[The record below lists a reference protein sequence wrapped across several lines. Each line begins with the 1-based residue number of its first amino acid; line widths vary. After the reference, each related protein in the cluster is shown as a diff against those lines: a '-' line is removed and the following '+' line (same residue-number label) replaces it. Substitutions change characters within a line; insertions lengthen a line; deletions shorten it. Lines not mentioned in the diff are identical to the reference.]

1 MELRVLK
8 YFLIV
13 AREGNI
19 TKAAELLHVSQPAI
33 SRQLAQLEEELGIK
47 AFTRSNHHIVL
58 TEEGMLLRRRA
69 QEIVDLAE
77 KTRLDFQKE
86 TEELTGE
93 IAIGSGEL
101 RGFSNL
107 AVLLT
112 DFHALHPQVRYALFS
127 GNADNIKERIENG
140 TLDIGLLSLPVDL
153 SRYDFIR
160 LSVHEEFGMLVR
172 EDSPLAQ
179 KAHIE
184 PEDLLG
190 IPLMVPERAL
200 VRREIDNWLG
210 LQKESLNVVLTYNLL
225 YNVTTLV
232 RSGLGAAVCLRMD
245 CLYDGLVFV
254 PIAASGMENGSVLVY
269 KKHQAQSPAVGA
281 LLAYIQEKLD

>member
-13 AREGNI
+13 AREENI

-77 KTRLDFQKE
+77 KTQLDFQKK

-101 RGFSNL
+101 RSFSHF
-107 AVLLT
+107 AALLT
-112 DFHALHPQVRYALFS
+112 DFHKQHPQVRYSLFS
-127 GNADNIKERIENG
+127 SNADRIKERLENG
-140 TLDIGLLSLPVDL
+140 TLDIGLLSLPVEL
-153 SRYDFIR
+153 AKYDFIR
-160 LSVHEEFGMLVR
+160 LSVHEEFGLLVR

-179 KAHIE
+179 KARIE
-184 PEDLLG
+184 PEDLIG

-200 VRREIDNWLG
+200 VRSEVDNWLG
-210 LQKESLNVVLTYNLL
+210 PQKESLNVVLTYNLL
-225 YNVTTLV
+225 YNATTLV

-245 CLYDGLVFV
+245 CRYDGLVFI

>member
-13 AREGNI
+13 AREENI

-58 TEEGMLLRRRA
+58 TEEGMLLKRRA

-77 KTRLDFQKE
+77 KTQLDFQRK
-86 TEELTGE
+86 TEELAGE

-101 RGFSNL
+101 RSFSNL

-112 DFHALHPQVRYALFS
+112 DFHVLHPRVSYALFS
-127 GNADNIKERIENG
+127 GNADSIKERIENG

-160 LSVHEEFGMLVR
+160 LSVHEEFGLLVR

-179 KAHIE
+179 KKSIE
-184 PEDLLG
+184 PEDLIG

-200 VRREIDNWLG
+200 VRREVDNWLG
-210 LQKESLNVVLTYNLL
+210 AQKESLNVVLTYNLL
-225 YNVTTLV
+225 YNATTLV

-245 CLYDGLVFV
+245 CQYDGLTFV

-269 KKHQAQSPAVGA
+269 KKHQAQSPAVSA
-281 LLAYIQEKLD
+281 LIAYIQEKLD